1 MRSSPGEALRKNK
14 MEIIIIWLILCGVV
28 AFIADARGHSGGAY
42 FMLSFILSPLI
53 GLIIA
58 VAVPAKK

>member
-1 MRSSPGEALRKNK
+1 